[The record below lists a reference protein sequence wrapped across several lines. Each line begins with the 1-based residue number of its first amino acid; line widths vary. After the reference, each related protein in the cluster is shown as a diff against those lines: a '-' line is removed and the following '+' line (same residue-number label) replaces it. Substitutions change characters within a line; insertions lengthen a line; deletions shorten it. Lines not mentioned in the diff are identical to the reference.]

1 VWRNIN
7 IVSRLLFPSGILIL
21 FAWSIMGTKW
31 LDAIGIGAV
40 MFAWLLAKQ
49 DFIAIS
55 EKYGTL
61 VYYSLGAMILS
72 LVYIFWYR

>member
-1 VWRNIN
+1 
-7 IVSRLLFPSGILIL
+7 
-21 FAWSIMGTKW
+21 MGTKW

-49 DFIAIS
+49 DFITIN

-61 VYYSLGAMILS
+61 TYYGLGAMILS